1 MEAWVRDKVARLN
14 LDASVYVDYTLGLL
28 QDEDFDLSER
38 VETVIS
44 VFSSAAD
51 GLVAPSILASTL
63 NASKMAQDVK
73 NLFQVQEE
81 QFKDAE
87 ALEIAEKKLRDLHI
101 REQQLQEAEEA
112 AIREKQ
118 KTADR
123 LKNMTRQEL
132 AAREHLISEY
142 GFTLMSEFDEE
153 GNVVKIKDKDKSVE
167 EVGPGN
173 TNKHRV
179 QQAQQAMREK
189 MKTEYEKKVKY
200 EKELLAKDKARK
212 DKAKKRTV
220 KKEKQRGCG

>member
-1 MEAWVRDKVARLN
+1 MEAYVRDKVVRLH
-14 LDASVYVDYTLGLL
+14 LDASVYVDYALSLL
-28 QDEDFDLSER
+28 QDDDFDLHER

-63 NASKMAQDVK
+63 NASKMTQDVK
-73 NLFQVQEE
+73 KMVQVQEE
-81 QFKDAE
+81 QRKDQE
-87 ALEIAEKKLRDLHI
+87 ALAIAEQKLKDLHL
-101 REQQLQEAEEA
+101 REQQSQEAEDA
-112 AIREKQ
+112 AVREQQ

-123 LKNMTRQEL
+123 LKNLTRQEL
-132 AAREHLISEY
+132 AAREHLIRAY
-142 GFTLMSEFDEE
+142 GFTLMSEFDED
-153 GNVVKIKDKDKSVE
+153 GNVVKIHDKDKSVD

-189 MKTEYEKKVKY
+189 MKTEHEKKVKY